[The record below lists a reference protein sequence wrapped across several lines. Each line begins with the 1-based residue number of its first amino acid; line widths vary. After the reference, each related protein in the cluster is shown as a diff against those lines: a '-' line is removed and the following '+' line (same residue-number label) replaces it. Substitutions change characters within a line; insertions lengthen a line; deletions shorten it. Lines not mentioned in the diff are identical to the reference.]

1 MRPTKDNE
9 TKQFGEFR
17 TKRLVMQ
24 AWHNFGFEIKKC
36 YEQK

>member
-24 AWHNFGFEIKKC
+24 AWHNFGFEN
-36 YEQK
+36 